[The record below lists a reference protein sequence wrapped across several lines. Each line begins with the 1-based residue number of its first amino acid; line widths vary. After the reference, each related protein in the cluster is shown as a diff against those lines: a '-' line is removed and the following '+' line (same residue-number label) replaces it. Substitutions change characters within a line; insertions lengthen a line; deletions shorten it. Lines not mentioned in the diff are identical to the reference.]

1 MTRLYNIWNTKS
13 EAAKSAVVF
22 TVAVLL
28 SRGISIIST
37 PIFTRIM
44 PPDQIGIVGLFT
56 SYLSIISSVS
66 SLALNSGG
74 FMVGLKEFADKRN
87 EYISS
92 LLTLTTITA
101 FVLVVTFTIAPS
113 FWSNLLGLPVGLLYL
128 LLFGC
133 LVTPAYEFWLM
144 RQRYEYQY
152 KKAAIITVLTSVLST
167 TFAVI
172 AVILAKDIPEHL
184 GELRLYVATGSSL
197 MVYLVIWLIL
207 LFRGRTF
214 YNKFYWSFSLALSLP
229 LLGHS
234 FASQMLS
241 VSDRFFISKFVD
253 NTAVGIYS
261 TLYSVGS
268 LSLMFW
274 GALNSSFVPYLFQNL
289 DTDIQKKEVSINAAK
304 LLGGFSILT
313 FAVSLMAP
321 EIVKFFAPEEY
332 LEHVN
337 IVPPIIA
344 GVYFISVGNFYSN
357 LLVYCKNTIAIMISS
372 IIAGGV
378 SVVLNILLIPK
389 YGYVAAAYNT
399 LFSYVVFALLQAISG
414 YSVFKRKHTGLFAYN
429 NKLMFLIVV
438 STVIMTMISILLYKN
453 SVIRYCLA
461 FIIIIVGVYIYKN
474 KDKYVKADNK

>member
-22 TVAVLL
+22 TVAILL

-113 FWSNLLGLPVGLLYL
+113 FWSSLLGLPVGLLYL

-172 AVILAKDIPEHL
+172 AVILVKDIPEHL

-214 YNKFYWSFSLALSLP
+214 YNKLYWSFSLALSLP

-234 FASQMLS
+234 FASQ
-241 VSDRFFISKFVD
+241 
-253 NTAVGIYS
+253 
-261 TLYSVGS
+261 
-268 LSLMFW
+268 
-274 GALNSSFVPYLFQNL
+274 
-289 DTDIQKKEVSINAAK
+289 
-304 LLGGFSILT
+304 
-313 FAVSLMAP
+313 
-321 EIVKFFAPEEY
+321 IVF
-332 LEHVN
+332 
-337 IVPPIIA
+337 
-344 GVYFISVGNFYSN
+344 
-357 LLVYCKNTIAIMISS
+357 LLVN
-372 IIAGGV
+372 
-378 SVVLNILLIPK
+378 L
-389 YGYVAAAYNT
+389 
-399 LFSYVVFALLQAISG
+399 
-414 YSVFKRKHTGLFAYN
+414 
-429 NKLMFLIVV
+429 
-438 STVIMTMISILLYKN
+438 
-453 SVIRYCLA
+453 
-461 FIIIIVGVYIYKN
+461 
-474 KDKYVKADNK
+474 